1 MKVVGVIMKRLFL
14 FGLSFCLV
22 GSFIFLLLEY
32 KKYIN
37 LNDES
42 VFLNKEI
49 TNLKAQL
56 EEIPL
61 TISNLEEEEKEI
73 KLAKDKP
80 IKEYEKWV
88 RQNQILEDLLK

>member
-1 MKVVGVIMKRLFL
+1 MKRAFL

-22 GSFIFLLLEY
+22 GSFILLIIEY
-32 KKYIN
+32 KKCVN
-37 LNDES
+37 LKAEL
-42 VFLNKEI
+42 VILNKEI
-49 TNLKAQL
+49 TKPKSPIRRNS
-56 EEIPL
+56 L
-61 TISNLEEEEKEI
+61 TVSNLEAAQKEI

>member
-1 MKVVGVIMKRLFL
+1 MKRAFL

-22 GSFIFLLLEY
+22 GSFILLIIEY
-32 KKYIN
+32 KKCVN
-37 LNDES
+37 LKAES
-42 VFLNKEI
+42 VILNKEI

-61 TISNLEEEEKEI
+61 TVSNLEAAQKEI

>member
-1 MKVVGVIMKRLFL
+1 MKRLFL